1 MQTPEEKLIMM
12 TKQPVERLV
21 CKMAVPTIISMLI
34 SALYNMADAYFVGQL
49 DTISTAAVGLALP
62 LMNIIQS
69 AGFFYGH
76 GSGNYISRKLG
87 EGDTDSADRMAD
99 TGLALSFLTGI
110 ILALL
115 GILLINPLVKLL
127 GAIPQ
132 LVDSTEE
139 YVRILLFGV
148 PFMMASFT
156 LNNQLRFQGSAA
168 RGMVGIAIGAVL
180 NVCLDPLFIFVLDMK
195 VSGAAL
201 ATVLSQAVSFVILLV
216 MGNRLSLKR
225 VRLELNKE
233 KIIGILRFGTP
244 SLLRQGFASISAIAL
259 NHAAGAYGEA
269 VIAAVSVVNKIV
281 MLGSSAVIGFGQGFQ
296 PVCGFNLGAKRYDRV
311 KKVYAFCVKASTI
324 FLLIYGGLAF
334 AVSEAAV
341 AFFRDDPAV
350 IAAGTPLLR
359 WHCAG
364 FLFHG
369 FIIMTNMFMQ
379 NLGKTFSA
387 SLLAMSRQ
395 GLFFIPLIL
404 IMPAIFGY
412 NGFLISQPLADLLS
426 FLLTVFIAVPTL
438 RQLAVQGGNKSSSS
452 S

>member
-12 TKQPVERLV
+12 TSQPVERLV

-99 TGLALSFLTGI
+99 TGLTLSFLTGI
-110 ILALL
+110 ILALA

-156 LNNQLRFQGSAA
+156 INNQLRFQGSAA
-168 RGMVGIAIGAVL
+168 RGMVGIAIGAAL

-201 ATVLSQAVSFVILLV
+201 ATVLSQGVSFVILLV
-216 MGNRLSLKR
+216 MGK
-225 VRLELNKE
+225 
-233 KIIGILRFGTP
+233 
-244 SLLRQGFASISAIAL
+244 QAISQ
-259 NHAAGAYGEA
+259 E
-269 VIAAVSVVNKIV
+269 
-281 MLGSSAVIGFGQGFQ
+281 SSA
-296 PVCGFNLGAKRYDRV
+296 
-311 KKVYAFCVKASTI
+311 
-324 FLLIYGGLAF
+324 
-334 AVSEAAV
+334 
-341 AFFRDDPAV
+341 
-350 IAAGTPLLR
+350 
-359 WHCAG
+359 
-364 FLFHG
+364 
-369 FIIMTNMFMQ
+369 
-379 NLGKTFSA
+379 
-387 SLLAMSRQ
+387 
-395 GLFFIPLIL
+395 
-404 IMPAIFGY
+404 
-412 NGFLISQPLADLLS
+412 
-426 FLLTVFIAVPTL
+426 
-438 RQLAVQGGNKSSSS
+438 
-452 S
+452 